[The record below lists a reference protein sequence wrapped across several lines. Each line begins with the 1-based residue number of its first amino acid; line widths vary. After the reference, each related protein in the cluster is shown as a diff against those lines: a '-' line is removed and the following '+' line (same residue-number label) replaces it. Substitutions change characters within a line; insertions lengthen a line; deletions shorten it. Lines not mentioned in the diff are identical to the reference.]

1 MPGSLK
7 TIVIDLSQYSVL
19 FAKDCYSVVKPR
31 LFNVFPTQ
39 GKNAPVSQE
48 LLDARSGIAHQID

>member
-1 MPGSLK
+1 MQGSLK

-19 FAKDCYSVVKPR
+19 FVKDCYSVVKPR

-39 GKNAPVSQE
+39 GKNVPVSQE
-48 LLDARSGIAHQID
+48 LLDPRSVMAHLLD